1 MKRIGRTKE
10 TNEMKKVD
18 WDYTDLAATYSLRP
32 QYADESIDTLIAA
45 AGLSAGDP
53 VVDLGAGTG
62 HLTLKLADR
71 KLDVTAVEPNRNMRA
86 IGISRTAA
94 YDNVRW
100 REAVM
105 QETGLPSGSF
115 ALVSYG
121 SCFGIADYA
130 ETLAEAHRLLRPGG
144 FLIALFNHRDLDDP
158 LQREIEETI
167 QRQVPGY
174 QYGNRRVE
182 QAPLIESSGHFTG
195 VRRFENSF
203 HHQQSR
209 QTWLDAWTSHATL
222 QRQAGERFHDIV
234 AQIFDLVNSRCTETM
249 NIPYTTRAWI
259 GQRV

>member
-1 MKRIGRTKE
+1 
-10 TNEMKKVD
+10 MKKVD

-32 QYADESIDTLIAA
+32 QYADASIDALIEA
-45 AGLSAGDP
+45 AGLKPGDP

-71 KLDVTAVEPNRNMRA
+71 KLDVTSVEPNANMRA
-86 IGISRTAA
+86 IGMSRTAS
-94 YDNVRW
+94 YPNVRW

-105 QETGLPSGSF
+105 QETGLPTAGF
-115 ALVSYG
+115 DLVSYG
-121 SCFGIADYA
+121 SSFGVADYG
-130 ETLAEAHRLLRPGG
+130 ETLAEAHRLLRPDG

-158 LQREIEETI
+158 LQKEIEEMI

-182 QAPLIESSGHFTG
+182 QAPLIESTGHFSG

-203 HHQQSR
+203 LHEQLR
-209 QTWLDAWTSHATL
+209 ETWLDAWTSHATL
-222 QRQAGERFHDIV
+222 QRQAGDQFHGIV
-234 AQIFDLVNSRCTETM
+234 SQIFELVRGRCPETM

-259 GQRV
+259 GRRV